1 MTDNKSI
8 LFKIESTRM
17 KPFTFLLIFTALLFI
32 SVIPINP
39 QTSFDNI
46 ASKQYSLYNAI
57 EKYMYS
63 EVVADSFY
71 ILVSIPDDYYSTDKR
86 YPVLYV
92 LDGDVAFGMAASIA
106 RYLQIGENIPE
117 LIIVGIGYGAIDKLA
132 GEKRRRDYRPTQA
145 GDAENFL
152 NFLEEEL
159 LPFID
164 NNYRTVPGERAINGY
179 SIGGLFG
186 LYTLFTKP
194 EIFNRYII
202 GSPSLTWDN
211 YSIYNFEES
220 SSEKIGEKKIGLFI
234 SVGSEES
241 DEKYFEPIDGLV
253 TQIQERN
260 YTGVTLEAKVF
271 DGSTHLMGPP
281 ESLTHGLIS
290 IFNK

>member
-1 MTDNKSI
+1 
-8 LFKIESTRM
+8 M
-17 KPFTFLLIFTALLFI
+17 KTFTFILILTTLLFT

-39 QTSFDNI
+39 QTSSDNI
-46 ASKQYSLYNAI
+46 NSRQYSLYNAI
-57 EKYMYS
+57 EKYIYS
-63 EVVADSFY
+63 AAVADSFY
-71 ILVSIPDDYYSTDKR
+71 ILVSVPDGYYSSDKR

-117 LIIVGIGYGAIDKLA
+117 LIIVGIGYGGLDKAA
-132 GEKRRRDYRPTQA
+132 GEKRRRDYRPTPTGGA
-145 GDAENFL
+145 INFL
-152 NFLEEEL
+152 KFLEEEL

-164 NNYRTVPGERAINGY
+164 NNYRTLPGERAINGY

-211 YSIYNFEES
+211 YSIYNYEEN

-241 DEKYFEPIDGLV
+241 DEKYFDPIDKLV

-260 YTGVTLEAKVF
+260 YSGLKLEAKVF
-271 DGSTHLMGPP
+271 DASTHLMGPP

-290 IFNK
+290 VFGK

>member
-1 MTDNKSI
+1 
-8 LFKIESTRM
+8 M
-17 KPFTFLLIFTALLFI
+17 KPFTFLLIFTTLLFI

-39 QTSFDNI
+39 QTSSDNI

-71 ILVSIPDDYYSTDKR
+71 ILISIPDDYYSTDKR

-92 LDGDVAFGMAASIA
+92 LDGDIAFGMAASIA

-117 LIIVGIGYGAIDKLA
+117 LIIVGIGYGSLDKSA

-211 YSIYNFEES
+211 YAIYNFEES

-290 IFNK
+290 VFSK

>member
-1 MTDNKSI
+1 
-8 LFKIESTRM
+8 M
-17 KPFTFLLIFTALLFI
+17 KTFTFILILTTLLFT

-39 QTSFDNI
+39 QTSSDNI
-46 ASKQYSLYNAI
+46 NSRQYSLYNAI
-57 EKYMYS
+57 EKYIYS
-63 EVVADSFY
+63 AAVADSFY
-71 ILVSIPDDYYSTDKR
+71 ILVSVPDGYYSSDKR

-117 LIIVGIGYGAIDKLA
+117 LIIVGIGYGGLDKAA
-132 GEKRRRDYRPTQA
+132 GEKRRRDYRPTPTGGA
-145 GDAENFL
+145 INFL
-152 NFLEEEL
+152 KFLEEEL

-164 NNYRTVPGERAINGY
+164 NNYRTVSGERAINGY

-211 YSIYNFEES
+211 HSIYNYEEN

-241 DEKYFEPIDGLV
+241 DEKYFDPIDKLV

-260 YTGVTLEAKVF
+260 YSGLKLEAKVF
-271 DGSTHLMGPP
+271 DASTHLMGPP

-290 IFNK
+290 VFGK

>member
-1 MTDNKSI
+1 
-8 LFKIESTRM
+8 M
-17 KPFTFLLIFTALLFI
+17 KPFTFLLIFITLLLI
-32 SVIPINP
+32 SVIPIYP
-39 QTSFDNI
+39 QSSSDNI
-46 ASKQYSLYNAI
+46 NSKQYSLYNATEEYI
-57 EKYMYS
+57 FS
-63 EVVADSFY
+63 ESVADTFHVMFS
-71 ILVSIPDDYYSTDKR
+71 VPDGYYSGDKR

-117 LIIVGIGYGAIDKLA
+117 LIVVGIGYGALDKTA

-152 NFLEEEL
+152 NFLKDEL
-159 LPFID
+159 IPFID
-164 NNYRTVPGERAINGY
+164 TNYRTVPEDRTINGY

-194 EIFNRYII
+194 ETFNRYII

-211 YSIYNFEES
+211 YSIFNYEENS
-220 SSEKIGEKKIGLFI
+220 PDKIGEMKLSIFI

-241 DEKYFEPIDGLV
+241 DEKYFDPTDKLV
-253 TQIQERN
+253 IQIQERN
-260 YTGVTLEAKVF
+260 YSGLRLEAKVF
-271 DGSTHLMGPP
+271 DGSSHLMGPP

-290 IFNK
+290 VFGK

>member
-1 MTDNKSI
+1 
-8 LFKIESTRM
+8 M
-17 KPFTFLLIFTALLFI
+17 KTFTFILILTTLLFI

-39 QTSFDNI
+39 QTSSDNI
-46 ASKQYSLYNAI
+46 KSNQYSLYNAI
-57 EKYMYS
+57 EEYIFS
-63 EVVADSFY
+63 ELIADTFHVMIS
-71 ILVSIPDDYYSTDKR
+71 VPDGYYLSEKR
-86 YPVLYV
+86 YPALYV

-117 LIIVGIGYGAIDKLA
+117 LIIVGIGYGALDKSA

-152 NFLEEEL
+152 NFLNGQL
-159 LPFID
+159 IPYID
-164 NNYRTVPGERAINGY
+164 LKYRTFPDDRTINGY
-179 SIGGLFG
+179 SIGGLFA

-194 EIFNRYII
+194 ETFSGYII

-211 YSIYNFEES
+211 YSIFSYEENS
-220 SSEKIGEKKIGLFI
+220 FEKIGEMKISLFI

-241 DEKYFEPIDGLV
+241 DEKYFSPIDKLV

-260 YTGVTLEAKVF
+260 YSGLKLEAKVF

-281 ESLTHGLIS
+281 ESLTHGLFS